1 MDEKE
6 KKTGGDPEII
16 PTENSSPTTDGVTPT
31 PEAEQTADG
40 NKQTIDLDIVSKT
53 VENRQYHPGFVS
65 ACQLIWDP
73 KKYNLE
79 FYNEHAITVEPI
91 RTDLLI
97 LKREP
102 GAAIPDQI
110 GAFFRT
116 YNFIQ
121 FKSESDKFSSDDL
134 FKELS
139 YVFEFKYQ
147 HSKFQ
152 FDQCSLSVFCSSL
165 AKDTLSDLK
174 KYGFT
179 VQQAKDPN
187 ITYVDLWLGIKM
199 QIVKIGNLVGNNNEY
214 APINMFSSKLDDVRV
229 QNLVRFKETHIQ
241 VDDKDQLKL
250 FEAILSL
257 MYDKKHKTMEDIINH
272 LKEVDPVSHEQ
283 LCTSLFPDILA
294 AREKA
299 GYALGE
305 ESMLDIVLRNI
316 RNTAL
321 RSHTSYEDELDR
333 SELPEWCSREEALK
347 RMNAMSST
355 RWDGA

>member
-1 MDEKE
+1 M
-6 KKTGGDPEII
+6 
-16 PTENSSPTTDGVTPT
+16 
-31 PEAEQTADG
+31 
-40 NKQTIDLDIVSKT
+40 
-53 VENRQYHPGFVS
+53 
-65 ACQLIWDP
+65 
-73 KKYNLE
+73 
-79 FYNEHAITVEPI
+79 EPI

-97 LKREP
+97 LKRDP
-102 GAAIPDQI
+102 VTVIPDQI

-139 YVFEFKYQ
+139 YIFKFKYL
-147 HSKFQ
+147 HSKFR

-165 AKDTLSDLK
+165 EKDTLSDLK
-174 KYGFT
+174 NCGFT
-179 VQQAKDPN
+179 VQQTKDPN

-199 QIVKIGNLVGNNNEY
+199 QIVMIGNLVGKNNEY
-214 APINMFSSKLDDVRV
+214 APINMFSSKLDDVHVR
-229 QNLVRFKETHIQ
+229 NLVRFKETYIRP
-241 VDDKDQLKL
+241 DDKDQLKL

-257 MYDKKHKTMEDIINH
+257 MYDKKHETMEEVIRH

-299 GYALGE
+299 GE
-305 ESMLDIVLRNI
+305 ERTLDILLQNI
-316 RNTAL
+316 RNTAI

-333 SELPEWCSREEALK
+333 SALPEWCSREEALK

-355 RWDGA
+355 